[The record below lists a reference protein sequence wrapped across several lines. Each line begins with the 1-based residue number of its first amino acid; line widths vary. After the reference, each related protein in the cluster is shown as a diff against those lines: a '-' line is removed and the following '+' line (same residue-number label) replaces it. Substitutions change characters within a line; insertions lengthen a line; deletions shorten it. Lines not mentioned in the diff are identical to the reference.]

1 MAEIAWKR
9 PDWARL
15 LKPGHRIFLGS
26 GAAVPI
32 RLVESMLKV
41 VPDVSDL
48 EMVQGL
54 SLGPAPWTEAKYHS
68 HLKVNAFYLD
78 SQLSSLVNA
87 GVDEYT
93 PIHYSEIP
101 ALFEQQVLGIDVA
114 LIMISPPDAHGY
126 CSLGTTVE
134 WIPAAIKAAHLT
146 IAQINPNVPRSNG
159 LSFIHS
165 SEIDYAIEAESP
177 LPTLKALE
185 LDPVYT
191 RIGEFAAQLI
201 NDGDTLQLGVG
212 PVGQGLAASLQNHRH
227 LGIHSEV
234 IGDGVMRLF
243 EQGVVDNSKKEL
255 LPGKIVAAQALGSED
270 FYRFLDGNPHVD
282 FRPTEFVNNPATIAR
297 NRRMVSVNGALMVD
311 LTGQVVVDSLP
322 GDFRQGVGSIVDFVR
337 GAGMSPGGRP
347 IIALPSTGSDKNGK
361 TFSRIVTQ
369 LPAGAGV
376 GCNRADVY
384 YIVTEHGIATLR
396 GRTIQ
401 ERVKELI
408 QVADPNFR
416 EALLKEA
423 REQNLVPGYFSLP
436 PAQPESTAGVAAR
449 KIRLRD
455 NRDYILR
462 PLNPA
467 DDRRL
472 QEFFYSHTEE
482 TIVRRYGFTVTRMS
496 RERAFELVC
505 VDQSKDLA
513 LGIFE
518 LQGPRQVI
526 RAVGRYYLDADGKA
540 GEMAFVVGENR
551 RRVGMARTLV
561 EAMIQVAQSRGLAK
575 LWAQVDRDNLPMLKL
590 FRSLEAEEETG
601 DDYHTVHVTI
611 PIQSPK
617 DDQEGGGSGL
627 RSFLNLRRR

>member
-15 LKPGHRIFLGS
+15 LRPGHRIFLGS

-32 RLVESMLKV
+32 RLVESMLTV

-48 EMVQGL
+48 ELVQGL
-54 SLGPAPWTEAKYHS
+54 SLGPAPWTGPKYHS

-87 GVDEYT
+87 GVDDYT

-114 LIMISPPDAHGY
+114 LIMVSPPDSHGY

-146 IAQINPNVPRSNG
+146 IAQVNPNVPRSNG

-165 SEIDYAIEAESP
+165 SEIDFAIEAESP
-177 LPTLKALE
+177 LPTLDTLN
-185 LDPVYT
+185 LDPVYR

-212 PVGQGLAASLQNHRH
+212 PVGQGLAPSLLNHRH

-243 EQGVVDNSKKEL
+243 EQGVVDNSRKEL
-255 LPGKIVAAQALGSED
+255 LPGKIVAAQALGSEG

-347 IIALPSTGSDKNGK
+347 IIALPSTGTDKNGK
-361 TFSRIVTQ
+361 IFSRIVTQ

-408 QVADPNFR
+408 QVADPSFR
-416 EALLKEA
+416 EALLRQA

-436 PAQPESTAGVAAR
+436 PSQPESTAGVAAR
-449 KIRLRD
+449 KIRLKD
-455 NRDYILR
+455 KRDYILR

-561 EAMIQVAQSRGLAK
+561 EAMIQIAQSRGLAK

-611 PIQSPK
+611 PIQPAK
-617 DDQEGGGSGL
+617 ADKEGGGNSL

>member
-15 LKPGHRIFLGS
+15 LRPGYRIFLGS

-32 RLVESMLKV
+32 RLVESMLAV

-48 EMVQGL
+48 ELVQGL
-54 SLGPAPWTEAKYHS
+54 SLGPSPWTDAKFHP

-78 SQLSSLVNA
+78 PQLSSLVNA

-114 LIMISPPDAHGY
+114 LIMVSPPDAHGY

-146 IAQINPNVPRSNG
+146 IAQINPNVPCTSG
-159 LSFIHS
+159 LGFVHA
-165 SEIDYAIEAESP
+165 SEIDFAVEAESP
-177 LPTLKALE
+177 VPELKALPE
-185 LDPVYT
+185 DPVYAQ
-191 RIGEFAAQLI
+191 IGEFAAQLI
-201 NDGDTLQLGVG
+201 NDGDTIQLGIG
-212 PVGQGLAASLQNHRH
+212 PVGQGLAGKLRNHRH

-243 EQGVVDNSKKEL
+243 QQGVIDNSKKEL
-255 LPGKIVAAQALGSED
+255 LPGKIVAAQAMGSTA
-270 FYRFLDGNPHVD
+270 FYRFLDGNPHVE

-297 NRRMVSVNGALMVD
+297 NRRMVAVNGALMVD

-322 GDFRQGVGSIVDFVR
+322 GDFRRGVGSIVDFVR

-347 IIALPSTGSDKNGK
+347 IIALPSTGKNEAGK
-361 TFSRIVTQ
+361 TFSRIVAQ

-396 GRTIQ
+396 GRTVQ

-408 QVADPNFR
+408 QVADPRFR
-416 EALLKEA
+416 EDLLRTA
-423 REQNLVPGYFSLP
+423 REQNLVPGYFSLAP
-436 PAQPESTAGVAAR
+436 VQPESTAGVPAR
-449 KIRLRD
+449 KIRLKD

-467 DDRRL
+467 DDSRL

-505 VDQSKDLA
+505 VDQNKDLA

-526 RAVGRYYLDADGKA
+526 RAVGRYYLDTDGKA

-551 RRVGMARTLV
+551 RRAGMARTLV
-561 EAMIQVAQSRGLAK
+561 ETMLQVAQARGLER

-590 FRSLEAEEETG
+590 FRSLEAEEESG
-601 DDYHTVHVTI
+601 DDHHTLHVTI
-611 PIQSPK
+611 PIAAANGN
-617 DDQEGGGSGL
+617 ERGGNGR

>member
-1 MAEIAWKR
+1 MAETVWKR

-15 LKPGHRIFLGS
+15 LRPGYRIFLGS

-32 RLVESMLKV
+32 RLVESMLTV
-41 VPDVSDL
+41 VADVSDL

-54 SLGPAPWTEAKYHS
+54 SLGPSPWADAKYHP

-78 SQLSSLVNA
+78 PRLSDLVNA

-114 LIMISPPDAHGY
+114 LVMVSPPDAHGY

-134 WIPAAIKAAHLT
+134 WVPAAIKAAHLT
-146 IAQINPNVPRSNG
+146 IAQINPNVPRTSG
-159 LSFIHS
+159 LSFIHA
-165 SEIDYAIEAESP
+165 SEIDFALEAESP
-177 LPTLKALE
+177 LPE
-185 LDPVYT
+185 LSTIGDDPVYS
-191 RIGEFAAQLI
+191 RIGEYAAQLI
-201 NDGDTLQLGVG
+201 NDGDTLQMGVG
-212 PVGQGLAASLQNHRH
+212 PVGQGLAKCLLNHRH
-227 LGIHSEV
+227 LGVHSEV
-234 IGDGVMRLF
+234 IGDGVMELF
-243 EQGVVDNSKKEL
+243 QQGVIDNSKKEL
-255 LPGKIVAAQALGSED
+255 LPGKIVAAQALGSEKL
-270 FYRFLDGNPHVD
+270 YRFLNGNPHIE

-322 GDFRQGVGSIVDFVR
+322 GDFRRGVGSIVDFVR

-347 IIALPSTGSDKNGK
+347 VIALPSTGKGPDGK
-361 TFSRIVTQ
+361 VFSRIVVQ
-369 LPAGAGV
+369 LPPGAGV

-396 GRTIQ
+396 GRSIQ

-408 QVADPNFR
+408 QVADPRFR
-416 EALLKEA
+416 EELLKKA
-423 REQNLVPGYFSLP
+423 RQQNLVPGYFSLP
-436 PAQPESTAGVAAR
+436 PAQPDNPGSVAAR
-449 KIRLRD
+449 RIRLRD
-455 NRDYILR
+455 QRDYILR

-505 VDQSKDLA
+505 VDQNKDLA

-551 RRVGMARTLV
+551 RRIGMARTLV
-561 EAMIQVAQSRGLAK
+561 EAMVDIARKRGLER

-590 FRSLEAEEETG
+590 FRSLDSEEETG
-601 DDYHTVHVTI
+601 DDYHTVHVNV
-611 PIQSPK
+611 PIQSGGDQPK
-617 DDQEGGGSGL
+617 GGNGL

>member
-1 MAEIAWKR
+1 MAETAWKR

-15 LKPGHRIFLGS
+15 LRPGYRIFLGS

-32 RLVESMLKV
+32 RLVESMLSV
-41 VPDVSDL
+41 VADVSDL
-48 EMVQGL
+48 ELVQGL
-54 SLGPAPWTEAKYHS
+54 SLGPSPWSEAKYHP

-78 SQLSSLVNA
+78 PRLSDLVNA

-114 LIMISPPDAHGY
+114 LVMVSPPDAHGY

-146 IAQINPNVPRSNG
+146 IAQINPNVPRTSG

-165 SEIDYAIEAESP
+165 SEIDFALEADSP
-177 LPTLKALE
+177 LPE
-185 LDPVYT
+185 LSKIDDDPAHA
-191 RIGEFAAQLI
+191 RIGEYAAQLI
-201 NDGDTLQLGVG
+201 NDGDTLQMGVG
-212 PVGQGLAASLQNHRH
+212 PVGQGLAKHLLNHRH
-227 LGIHSEV
+227 LGVHSEV
-234 IGDGVMRLF
+234 IGDGVMELF
-243 EQGVVDNSKKEL
+243 QQGVIDNSKKEL
-255 LPGKIVAAQALGSED
+255 LPGKIVAAQALGSEKL
-270 FYRFLDGNPHVD
+270 YRFLNDNPHIE

-322 GDFRQGVGSIVDFVR
+322 GDFRRGVGSIVDFVR

-347 IIALPSTGSDKNGK
+347 VIALPSTGKGADGK
-361 TFSRIVTQ
+361 TFSRIVAQ
-369 LPAGAGV
+369 LPPGAGV

-396 GRTIQ
+396 GRSIQ

-408 QVADPNFR
+408 QVAHPRFR
-416 EALLKEA
+416 EELLRKA

-436 PAQPESTAGVAAR
+436 PLHPENTGTVSAR
-449 KIRLRD
+449 RVRLKD
-455 NRDYILR
+455 QRDYILR

-505 VDQSKDLA
+505 VDQNKDLA

-518 LQGPRQVI
+518 LHGPQQVI

-561 EAMIQVAQSRGLAK
+561 EAMIDIARSRGLQR

-590 FRSLEAEEETG
+590 FRSLDSEEETG
-601 DDYHTVHVTI
+601 DDYHTVHVTL
-611 PIQSPK
+611 PIQPAPK
-617 DDQEGGGSGL
+617 DRKTGNAL